1 MKRILFFFI
10 SVVCIFTISACASS
24 AADTT
29 EYEGRW
35 VKIEQ
40 INEEWVEDFETTF
53 EIKGNMIELHFKETD
68 FKPMEFVVKEYEQTG
83 VIRLCRPGYPEEP
96 GYLGYYDYIEVYD
109 EMLEGAMFV
118 DDIGYVFDKFKR
130 IEEE

>member
-29 EYEGRW
+29 
-35 VKIEQ
+35 
-40 INEEWVEDFETTF
+40 
-53 EIKGNMIELHFKETD
+53 
-68 FKPMEFVVKEYEQTG
+68 EYEQTG

>member
-1 MKRILFFFI
+1 MKKSLLFFAA
-10 SVVCIFTISACASS
+10 VGCVFTILACTSS
-24 AADTT
+24 NSDIT

-35 VKIEQ
+35 GKIEQ
-40 INEEWVEDFETTF
+40 INGEWIEDSETMF
-53 EIKGNMIELHFKETD
+53 EIRGAMIELHFKEKD
-68 FKPMEFVVKEYEQTG
+68 FKPMEFIVEEYEQTG

-96 GYLGYYDYIEVYD
+96 GYLGYYDYIEVCG